1 MPEQI
6 LPVFERHPC
15 GPKPPAERVLEIM
28 NPHVASSLGRAL
40 SAKTFVQGFDR
51 PELWRSRRQCGGS
64 SACASLCVHENT
76 ILKPMTL
83 RFEAEALMGLRRA
96 DEAIDCLN
104 RALHFAQSMEERW
117 YEAEIYRLRAGAG
130 GIAGTRR
137 RYLGAPRAS

>member
-1 MPEQI
+1 
-6 LPVFERHPC
+6 
-15 GPKPPAERVLEIM
+15 
-28 NPHVASSLGRAL
+28 
-40 SAKTFVQGFDR
+40 
-51 PELWRSRRQCGGS
+51 
-64 SACASLCVHENT
+64 
-76 ILKPMTL
+76 MTL